1 MLLSMTGYG
10 DAREHEGGRL
20 IAVEV
25 RTVNNRYLKV
35 SIRCPDAY
43 SAKEQEIEKLVRNS
57 VARGTVNIA
66 LRIDSVSRSGQ
77 YHINHDV
84 IQSYWEQLIA
94 ITDEMHLSPPAQLT
108 DFLTLPGVIVE
119 DEDGRTDVDA
129 EWPLVQKVLEKAL
142 AQLDE
147 FRQREGNSMRQDLV
161 QQCELIAAQLETV
174 AERAPTVIVQYRDKL
189 KDRVTQLLR
198 DTGVSVTDAD
208 LIREVSLFAD
218 RCDIN
223 EEITRMRSH
232 LDQFSECLNQKES
245 AGRKLEFL
253 CQEMFREVNTIG
265 SKSNNVDIAHA
276 VVEMKGCIERLR
288 EIVQN
293 VE

>member
-1 MLLSMTGYG
+1 MTGYG
-10 DAREHEGGRL
+10 DARAQEGGRL
-20 IAVEV
+20 VAAEV

-35 SIRCPDAY
+35 GIRCPDAY
-43 SAKEQEIEKLVRNS
+43 AAKEQEIERLVRRTI
-57 VARGTVNIA
+57 ARGTVNVA
-66 LRIDSVSRSGQ
+66 LRIDSISRTGR
-77 YHINHDV
+77 YHVDHDV
-84 IQSYWEQLIA
+84 IQAYWEQLVA
-94 ITDEMHLSPPAQLT
+94 ITDEMGMSPPQELT
-108 DFLTLPGVIVE
+108 QFLMLPGVIAE
-119 DEDGRTDVDA
+119 HEDGRTDVES
-129 EWPLVQKVLEKAL
+129 EWPLVERVLHQAL
-142 AQLDE
+142 TQLNE
-147 FRQREGNSMRQDLV
+147 FRQVEGASMRQDLTH
-161 QQCELIAAQLETV
+161 QCDLIAQQLGTV
-174 AERAPTVIVQYRDKL
+174 VEWAPTVVAQYRDKL
-189 KDRVTQLLR
+189 KDRVTHLLR
-198 DTGVSVTDAD
+198 DTGVTVSDAD

-232 LDQFSECLNQKES
+232 LEQFGECLHQSES

-253 CQEMFREVNTIG
+253 CQEMFREINTIG